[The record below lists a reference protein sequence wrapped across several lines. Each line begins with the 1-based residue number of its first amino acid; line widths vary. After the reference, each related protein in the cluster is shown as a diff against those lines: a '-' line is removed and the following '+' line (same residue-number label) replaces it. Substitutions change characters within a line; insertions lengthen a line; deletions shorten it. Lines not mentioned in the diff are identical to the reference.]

1 MSRGFGPTTK
11 KVILLLAGGLGLS
24 VARSSRQYFRVIKD
38 VKNEWQKINNK
49 KLNES
54 IKSLYKNK
62 LIDIKEH
69 LNSKTTITI
78 SELGKKRVLTY
89 QIDEMKIT
97 KPQRWDGHWRI
108 VVFDIPEKN
117 KRAREAL
124 RQKLRELEFYQLQK
138 SIFVLPYECKNEVDF
153 IIEVFQIRPYV
164 RYILAKNL
172 DNELH
177 LKKIFNLT

>member
-24 VARSSRQYFRVIKD
+24 VARSSRQYFKVIKD

-54 IKSLYKNK
+54 IKSLYRNK

-69 LNSKTTITI
+69 RNGKTTITI

-89 QIDEMKIT
+89 QIDEMKIV
-97 KPQRWDGHWRI
+97 KPQRWDGYWRI

-117 KRAREAL
+117 VAARNAL

-138 SIFVLPYECKNEVDF
+138 SIFILPYECKNEIDF
-153 IIEVFQIRPYV
+153 IIEVFQIRPHV
-164 RYILAKNL
+164 RFIVAKSL

-177 LKKIFNLT
+177 LKKIFDLT

>member
-24 VARSSRQYFRVIKD
+24 VARSSRQYFKVIKD

-54 IKSLYKNK
+54 IKSLYRNK

-69 LNSKTTITI
+69 LNGKTTITI

-97 KPQRWDGHWRI
+97 KPQRWDGYWRI

-153 IIEVFQIRPYV
+153 IIEVFQIRPHV
-164 RYILAKNL
+164 RYIVAKSL